1 MYLIHTPLTY
11 HKYTLTHTTYIHT
24 GHTHTDTRTHTHART
39 HTHTCMHAH
48 THRRT
53 YTHTHTGTLTRLSL
67 NVYDL
72 MASSNIFKK
81 CGEDVQTLPD
91 TCGTRTPFIK
101 RASDFTG
108 AALNG
113 YIF

>member
-1 MYLIHTPLTY
+1 MYLIHTPHTY

-24 GHTHTDTRTHTHART
+24 GHIHTDTH
-39 HTHTCMHAH
+39 
-48 THRRT
+48 
-53 YTHTHTGTLTRLSL
+53 THTHTGALTCLSL

-81 CGEDVQTLPD
+81 CGEDVQTLPH
-91 TCGTRTPFIK
+91 THGTRTPFIK

-108 AALNG
+108 AALDG
-113 YIF
+113 YIFKKLIILIGG